1 MLFGSISAQRSGAA
15 PPAGRTINVGTGSG
29 MLTIDGQNL
38 TYEGSP
44 TTAQA
49 GDTIVVAPG
58 TYQSTQWPLGAI
70 NIQGFN
76 LPSGFCRIIPGG
88 KITLQQELDLRGAD
102 LKGVDLD
109 FRDNPLT
116 FGGNAEKIRL
126 DPTGE
131 GGYERIKIRGFTTE
145 DIASASNGY
154 VIRHMA
160 KDLAY
165 DNGTGKI
172 AIKDLEISH
181 ITITGDWFKPI
192 VIGNDEELVSYGDSG
207 YCENVHIHNINSP
220 QGSCG
225 SHIIV
230 GNCQGYLIEN
240 CLFTDINPL
249 SGAIYHWRMI
259 FAKGWGVIRNCR
271 SVNSG
276 GAIAVQEMYSRN
288 SGDTC
293 KMYNI
298 AQYNSQRYSAVEF
311 RSYSN
316 YHISGVTFPCTPEAN
331 FVGAWFIDST
341 GVYNSSCIDAY
352 GTSTVS
358 VIAKNCF
365 AVNPQNI
372 AGLVNEGTLHAS
384 SSNNT
389 VVADNS
395 ATLLEAETMIPA
407 SGSSLKGAGVA
418 IEEIS
423 QDLYGATRP
432 SPPTIGAVEAL

>member
-1 MLFGSISAQRSGAA
+1 MIPIGLITKRIPL
-15 PPAGRTINVGTGSG
+15 PPSAGRVFNVGSGSG
-29 MLTIDGQNL
+29 MLTIDGSNL
-38 TYEGSP
+38 MYEGNP
-44 TTAQA
+44 TTAQD

-70 NIQGFN
+70 NITNFN

-145 DIASASNGY
+145 DIAAASNGY

-192 VIGNDEELVSYGDSG
+192 FIGNDEELTSYGDSG
-207 YCENVHIHNINSP
+207 YCEDVYIHHITVPEGNCS
-220 QGSCG
+220 

-230 GNCQGYLIEN
+230 GNCQNYLIEEN
-240 CLFTDINPL
+240 SFQDINNGG
-249 SGAIYHWRMI
+249 SVVHWRMI
-259 FAKGWGVIRNCR
+259 FAKGFGVIRNCFAI
-271 SVNSG
+271 NSR
-276 GAIAVQEMYSRN
+276 GAVATQEMYSRE
-288 SGDTC
+288 SGQQSR
-293 KMYNI
+293 MYNI
-298 AQYNSQRYSAVEF
+298 FSYNSGRYSAVEF
-311 RSYSN
+311 RSYTN
-316 YHISGVTFPCTPEAN
+316 YHIPGVTFPCSPVAD
-331 FVGAWFIDST
+331 FISAWFVT
-341 GVYNSSCIDAY
+341 NFGTYNSTCIDAY
-352 GTSTVS
+352 GSSTVQ
-358 VIAKNCF
+358 VLIRNCVV
-365 AVNPQNI
+365 VNPQNI
-372 AGLVNEGTLHAS
+372 SAIINEGTIAVGS
-384 SSNNT
+384 DANM
-389 VVADNS
+389 VEVDNDS
-395 ATLLEAETMIPA
+395 TLLQAETMIPQH
-407 SGSSLKGAGVA
+407 GSILIWNGTPIGD
-418 IEEIS
+418 IS
-423 QDLYGATRP
+423 TDIYGYTRP
-432 SPPTIGAVEAL
+432 ASPTIGAAEPG